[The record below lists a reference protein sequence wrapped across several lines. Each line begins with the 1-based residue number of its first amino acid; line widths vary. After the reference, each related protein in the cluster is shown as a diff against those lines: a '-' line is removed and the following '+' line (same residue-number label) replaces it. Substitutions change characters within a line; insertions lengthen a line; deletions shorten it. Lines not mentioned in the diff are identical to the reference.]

1 MRKLTILIAGV
12 VTALA
17 VLAIGCG
24 GSDEP
29 ELSVPEQGSPPV
41 LAGGGLVVPNT
52 YLTYEGGRYELI
64 HFIQAEFVDEGE
76 FRAIGEATDAE
87 IDFSGKLTIY
97 ERVGDSEA
105 VYTLSPETADDE
117 AMWLRW
123 RES

>member
-1 MRKLTILIAGV
+1 MKRFTILIAGV

-24 GSDEP
+24 GRDEP
-29 ELSVPEQGSPPV
+29 EVSVPEQGPPPV
-41 LAGGGLVVPNT
+41 LAGGGFVAPNT

-64 HFIQAEFVDEGE
+64 HFIQASLVSEDE
-76 FRAIGEATDAE
+76 FRAIGEATGAD
-87 IDFSGKLTIY
+87 IDFSGKLTVY
-97 ERVGDSEA
+97 ERVGDPDA

>member
-29 ELSVPEQGSPPV
+29 EGSVPEQGPPPV
-41 LAGGGLVVPNT
+41 LAGGGLVAPNT
-52 YLTYEGGRYELI
+52 YLTYEEERFELI
-64 HFIQAEFVDEGE
+64 HFIQASLVSEDE
-76 FRAIGEATDAE
+76 FRAIGEATGAD
-87 IDFSGKLTIY
+87 IDFSGKLTVY
-97 ERVGDSEA
+97 ERVGDPDA

-123 RES
+123 RQS